1 MLSCLHI
8 LNAYLLTRRL
18 IQAFFFLCLHSSE
31 NPGSLFQLTN
41 LLCESR
47 LLMTFTKFN
56 EFSYATTGT
65 LYMFSSHAQLALCLS
80 VLFFLL
86 GMRFTLKQKKF
97 FAKCSSFMAASWD

>member
-18 IQAFFFLCLHSSE
+18 IQAFSFLCLHSCE
-31 NPGSLFQLTN
+31 KPGSLFQLTS

-56 EFSYATTGT
+56 EFSYATIVA
-65 LYMFSSHAQLALCLS
+65 LYMLSSHAQLALCLS
-80 VLFFLL
+80 VLFFSTWYAVHLVQ
-86 GMRFTLKQKKF
+86 GRK
-97 FAKCSSFMAASWD
+97 